1 MEVLNRRNWIMSR
14 LVHYFITCF
23 NFRQIC
29 WHRQGPE
36 ARGVKRNP
44 WLPPRA
50 IAKYAPITK
59 ETWNLVV
66 MPTTKYRASSK
77 TRYMKEVAMMKF
89 IWYAEDEWRIWIR
102 RGEKM
107 NCLLGGSKSIL
118 NAALAH
124 ILNYAGSEQ
133 PRFLLSPK
141 CARGARPSTCQFRPF
156 LDRLNETDRLFAV
169 GDGIGRDRY
178 ERWKRAHER
187 NIFSIVLY
195 ITKLNSEPIQYLV

>member
-1 MEVLNRRNWIMSR
+1 MSR
-14 LVHYFITCF
+14 LLHNFITSF

-29 WHRQGPE
+29 RHRQGPE

-77 TRYMKEVAMMKF
+77 TRYMKEVVMMKF

-141 CARGARPSTCQFRPF
+141 CARGARPSTCQFRPVP
-156 LDRLNETDRLFAV
+156 REIECNRQTVCSRR
-169 GDGIGRDRY
+169 RDRA
-178 ERWKRAHER
+178 RQIRAHER